1 MQKELSSYEIWQLE
15 RYGNILPGS
24 RIVVNFVDGEMENGM
39 AEQERFVEWMNENA
53 ERQISTL
60 LTKQKQYQ
68 DHTIP

>member
-39 AEQERFVEWMNENA
+39 AEQERFVQA
-53 ERQISTL
+53 
-60 LTKQKQYQ
+60 
-68 DHTIP
+68 